1 MTSTKEATTSGVDLS
16 SAKINQSSTHAGLK
30 TILYLIAIC
39 FILKFAV
46 PSAHAQALGADNNRR
61 YDQNAYLE
69 AHDAYANADANY
81 SCWLYC
87 NQDRSINDQL
97 DAGVRSL
104 DLRTWKVRQFKYLG
118 YYQAR
123 IYNSD
128 GDHKD
133 TFNES
138 LFINEKYGD
147 HDPQIVLGH
156 HIYDHGLGYLD
167 GGLGL
172 IFSGALHPL
181 EKYTDRLKK
190 IREWLEDHPSEV
202 VTLNVDSS
210 IPDASVDLTRQ
221 AFADAGITPEHM
233 FILGNDYVN
242 VGLAP
247 TQGRPGGLR
256 PNPDGWWF
264 PMDGMPTLQQLI
276 DNNKRL
282 IYHDGQTF
290 EKTSLHK
297 VMVDTVFGKHSV
309 PTGCFGEHYDD
320 WADAENGSKDIN
332 DFTVPLFMMQHVQ
345 DIPEEAHDITRCVQ
359 DIKWLKNRLTD
370 IENKWHRLPNILRV
384 DHAAKSSET
393 NFSTDTFD
401 GPKEFVKYLNQR
413 WAEQPRIIPLY
424 GLTSSPDSFGWN
436 NTAVTVYGMW
446 GVSPGGASNGGIRQ
460 VIFSVFGAP
469 DSGSATPS
477 IKVDRS
483 VANAP
488 AETLISDEGK
498 SVVSFYLISSEG
510 NASDRGYVDIWID
523 KTLPTISG
531 HVDRAPNAYG
541 WYQADVTASFT
552 YQDAAPASNPHVS
565 FSGIDP
571 DPLNTTPTVVLSTE
585 GSNQTITGK
594 ATDKA
599 GNFNSASLPG
609 INLDKTKPTITYT
622 GNAGKY
628 TPDQFINI
636 TCTPAD
642 SLSGVR
648 VNTCQ
653 NISGEGF
660 DFVDGSQKITPHAYS
675 AEATDYADNVGNSS
689 TSFTVEVSQQAV
701 SNLTAR
707 FVSNAGV
714 ANSLQQKLRSA
725 TEAENRGDLI
735 GKAHHVDVYVN
746 ELQNQIGRF
755 ISSKNAATLVRL
767 ARAF

>member
-1 MTSTKEATTSGVDLS
+1 MTSTNKATTSSIGLS

-30 TILYLIAIC
+30 TIFYLLAIC
-39 FILKFAV
+39 FILKFAA

-69 AHDAYANADANY
+69 SHDAYATADANY
-81 SCWLYC
+81 YCLAFC
-87 NQDRSINDQL
+87 NQDRSISHQL

-104 DLRTWKVRQFKYLG
+104 DLRIWKARQLKYLG
-118 YYQAR
+118 VYQAR

-128 GDHKD
+128 DDHKD
-133 TFNES
+133 TFSDS
-138 LFINEKYGD
+138 LIFGDSYND
-147 HDPQIVLGH
+147 HDPQVVLGH
-156 HIYDHGLGYLD
+156 HIYDTGLSYLI
-167 GGLGL
+167 GGGG
-172 IFSGALHPL
+172 IGFNGAFYPL
-181 EKYTDRLKK
+181 EKFSDRLKK
-190 IREWLEDHPSEV
+190 IREWLEDHPNEV
-202 VTLNVDSS
+202 VTLNVDSNV
-210 IPDASVDLTRQ
+210 PRDKTDLTYQ
-221 AFADAGITPEHM
+221 AFTDAGLSTSQM

-242 VGLAP
+242 VGLPP
-247 TQGRPGGLR
+247 TQGRAGGLR

-264 PMDGMPTLQQLI
+264 PMDGMPTLQHLINNHRQLVYA
-276 DNNKRL
+276 DDRTWSN
-282 IYHDGQTF
+282 
-290 EKTSLHK
+290 TSFHN
-297 VMVDTVFGKHSV
+297 VMVDTIFGNKGV
-309 PTGCFGEHYDD
+309 PTACDGEHGD
-320 WADAENGSKDIN
+320 WADEDGKAID
-332 DFTVPLFMMQHVQ
+332 DYRVPLFMMQHVR
-345 DIPEEAHDITRCVQ
+345 DDPETTNAFTKCVQ
-359 DIKWLKNRLTD
+359 DIGWLKNKLND
-370 IENKWHRLPNILRV
+370 IENRWHRLPNLVRV
-384 DHAAKSSET
+384 DFAAKTTELAGASNS
-393 NFSTDTFD
+393 FD
-401 GPKEFVKYLNQR
+401 GPKAFVTYLNQR
-413 WAEQPRIIPLY
+413 WAEQPTIVPLY

-436 NTAVTVYGMW
+436 NTDVTVYGMW
-446 GVSPGGASNGGIRQ
+446 GANPGGASNGGIRQ

-483 VANAP
+483 VSNAP
-488 AETLISDEGK
+488 ASVLISDEGK

-510 NASDRGYVDIWID
+510 SASERGYVDIWID

-541 WYQADVTASFT
+541 WYQADVIGSFT
-552 YQDAAPASNPHVS
+552 YQDAAPASNPGVS

-571 DPLNTTPTVVLSTE
+571 DPLNTTPTVTLSTE
-585 GSNQTITGK
+585 GSNQTIRGK

-599 GNFNSASLPG
+599 GNVNSASLPG

-636 TCTPAD
+636 TCAPAD

-653 NISGEGF
+653 NISGDGY

-675 AEATDYADNVGNSS
+675 AEATDYADNVGNGS
-689 TSFTVEVSQQAV
+689 TSFTVEVTQQAV

-707 FVSNAGV
+707 FVTNAGV
-714 ANSLQQKLRSA
+714 VNSLQQKLRSA

-746 ELQNQIGRF
+746 ELQNHIGRF
-755 ISSKNAATLVRL
+755 VSSKNAATLIRL